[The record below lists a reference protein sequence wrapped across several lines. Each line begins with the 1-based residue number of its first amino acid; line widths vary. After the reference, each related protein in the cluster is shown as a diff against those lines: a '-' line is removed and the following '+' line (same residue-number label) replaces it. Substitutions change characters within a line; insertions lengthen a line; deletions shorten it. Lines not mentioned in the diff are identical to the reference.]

1 MASDRSIAIPPGGS
15 AANPNGGRV
24 APGSTIGILGGG
36 QLGRMTALA
45 AAQLGYRSHIFCPD
59 DDAPAS
65 QVTPL
70 TTRAGYDDEAALT
83 RFAQSVD
90 VITFEFE
97 NIPAGAV
104 RVTGAIKPVRPGLKA
119 LETSQDRVAEKRF
132 FEREGIATAPWRPV
146 MDFPALAPA
155 LAQIGRPALIKTVR
169 MGYDGKGQARLKD
182 ESADLSAAWRSV
194 GGKPCILEGMVD
206 FEREI
211 SVIVA
216 RGVDGA
222 TRCYEPVENR
232 HKDGILDTTT
242 VPAPISAPL
251 AREAEAMAIRAAQ
264 ALDLVGLLAVEM
276 FVTRDGRI
284 LASEMAPR
292 PHNSGHWTMDAANT
306 SQFEQLVRAICG
318 LPLGDPSRFADAVMT
333 NLIGDDIAQWPALI
347 TEPNTHLHLYGKTE
361 ARPGRKMAHVNRIKR

>member
-1 MASDRSIAIPPGGS
+1 MLKPG
-15 AANPNGGRV
+15 A
-24 APGSTIGILGGG
+24 TIGILGGG

-45 AAQLGYRSHIFCPD
+45 AAQLGYRCHIFCPD

-65 QVTPL
+65 QVAGL
-70 TTRAGYDDEAALT
+70 TTKADYDDTAALI
-83 RFAQSVD
+83 RFAEAVD
-90 VITFEFE
+90 VVTFEFE

-104 RVTGAIKPVRPGLKA
+104 RTTSAIKPVRPGIRA

-132 FEREGIATAPWRPV
+132 FEREGIATAPWRPIF
-146 MDFPALAPA
+146 DFPALAPA
-155 LAQIGRPALIKTVR
+155 LAQIGRPALIKTIR

-182 ESADLSAAWRSV
+182 DAADLSAAWRAV

-216 RGVDGA
+216 RGLDGT

-242 VPAPISAPL
+242 VPAPISATL
-251 AREAEAMAIRAAQ
+251 AREAEAMATRAAQ

-276 FVTRDGRI
+276 FVTKDGKI
-284 LASEMAPR
+284 LANEMAPR
-292 PHNSGHWTMDAANT
+292 PHNSGHWTMDASHA

-318 LPLGDPSRFADAVMT
+318 LPLGDPSRSADVVMT
-333 NLIGDDIAQWPALI
+333 NLIGADVNQWPTLI
-347 TEPNTHLHLYGKTE
+347 AEPGAHLHLYGKAE
-361 ARPGRKMAHVNRIKR
+361 ARPGRKMGHVNRVKAKT